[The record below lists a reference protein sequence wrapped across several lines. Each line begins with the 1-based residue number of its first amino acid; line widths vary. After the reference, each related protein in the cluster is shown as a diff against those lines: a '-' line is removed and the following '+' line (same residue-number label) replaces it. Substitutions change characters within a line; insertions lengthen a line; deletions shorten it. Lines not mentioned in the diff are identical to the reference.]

1 MITASSS
8 PSFVLVVVG
17 LLGLLAGTTAAWAAQ
32 RMLPALP
39 LRASWRAG
47 LVPTAATAGL
57 CALMAWRF
65 GVSWLLPAL
74 MFLSAA
80 GIALSRIDLQLKL
93 LPNRIV
99 MPSLGMGL
107 ALLSLDAAINQKWI
121 SLFVAFVGAA
131 ATFLIYLV
139 LAVISPR
146 GMGMG
151 DVKFSA
157 LLGLYLGYLSVSH
170 LVLGVLLGF
179 LAGALTGFLLFVSGV
194 AGRKTAVPFGPSMF
208 AGCIAAVT
216 FGPEIGRVILPTL
229 FT

>member
-1 MITASSS
+1 MTTASPS
-8 PSFVLVVVG
+8 PSFVLVAVG
-17 LLGLLAGTTAAWAAQ
+17 LLGLLAGPTAAWAAQ

-80 GIALSRIDLQLKL
+80 GIALSRIDLQHKL

-99 MPSLGMGL
+99 LPSLATGL
-107 ALLSLDAAINQKWI
+107 ALLSLDAVITQRWTN
-121 SLFVAFVGAA
+121 LFVAFVGSA
-131 ATFLIYLV
+131 ATFLIYLL
-139 LAVISPR
+139 LAVMSPQ

-179 LAGALTGFLLFVSGV
+179 LAGALTGLLLFVSGV
-194 AGRKTAVPFGPSMF
+194 AGLKTAVPFGPSMF

-216 FGPEIGRVILPTL
+216 FGPEIGRVVLPTL